1 MPDARIAG
9 SISRAAGVFAALA
22 LTGCAAFTGVP
33 PSDMSSVHVG
43 ASRSAVQ
50 QVLGEPVA
58 AVADGCGT
66 VETYSYD
73 RGAEPLEPIYS
84 LAMFHPAAPLV
95 VGLIA
100 HPFVVYGQESEIN
113 VAFGPDGD
121 VIAYAP
127 ADEDDWSALLQENHL
142 WTDDEGPEGIAERY
156 YRIGLTHWRQNPI
169 AQSCLC
175 RSAHMGHAESQ
186 VQLAR
191 LHRLASSSHDDML
204 SAYTW
209 YAVAERHGAA
219 HAGEERAAIA
229 AKMSPQERLSA
240 ERTALAWQPDPA
252 MCRAPTTDG
261 VVAQA
266 G

>member
-1 MPDARIAG
+1 VGAG
-9 SISRAAGVFAALA
+9 LGAAIRRGGSLLAITLA
-22 LTGCAAFTGVP
+22 LPGCAAFTGVP
-33 PSDMSSVHVG
+33 PSDMSAVHVG
-43 ASRSAVQ
+43 SSRSTVQ

-58 AVADGCGT
+58 AMDDGCGT

-84 LAMFHPAAPLV
+84 LAMFHPAAPFV

-121 VIAYAP
+121 VVAYSP
-127 ADEDDWSALLQENHL
+127 AEYDDWSTLVQKNQL
-142 WTDDEGPEGIAERY
+142 WSEGDGPEEIAERY
-156 YRIGLTHWRQNPI
+156 YRIGLAHWRQNPV
-169 AQSCLC
+169 ARSCLC
-175 RSAHMGHAESQ
+175 RSAQMGHAGSQ
-186 VQLAR
+186 FQLAR
-191 LHRLASSSHDDML
+191 LYRLAPPSRDNTL

-209 YAVAERHGAA
+209 YAVAERHGAD
-219 HAGEERAAIA
+219 HAAEERSAMAAGMTA
-229 AKMSPQERLSA
+229 EERLGA
-240 ERTALAWQPDPA
+240 ERAALAWQPDPA
-252 MCRAPTTDG
+252 MCRAPATDG